1 MSKIEEYK
9 LFQPKLEEIATVL
22 RDGLSETF
30 FYVEVDI
37 VDCPDLREK
46 PYMLSSPGLCGS
58 PCIADVGGVEYLIP
72 LAQKEK
78 VYDFKNIAK
87 SIGMGNASIIGA
99 GAGHRPHIGINC
111 EMMANLKL
119 GEDENINTHIA
130 KLNKDGGDCEL
141 VCLKDNTQ
149 FCLLGNLFICEGKP
163 GRVLKVVAENRK
175 GSNNFVTSMRQAL
188 GKMFEKP
195 VGMGGVFVI

>member
-9 LFQPKLEEIATVL
+9 LFQPKLEEIAT
-22 RDGLSETF
+22 DGLSETF
-30 FYVEVDI
+30 SYAEVDI
-37 VDCPDLREK
+37 VDCPDLQEK
-46 PYMLSSPGLCGS
+46 PYMLSAPGLCGS

-72 LAQKEK
+72 LAQKDK

-87 SIGMGNASIIGA
+87 SIGMANASIIGA
-99 GAGHRPHIGINC
+99 GAGPRPHIGINC

-130 KLNKDGGDCEL
+130 KLNKDGDCEL

-149 FCLLGNLFICEGKP
+149 FCLLGNLFISEGKP
-163 GRVLKVVAENRK
+163 GRVNKYILLLK
-175 GSNNFVTSMRQAL
+175 
-188 GKMFEKP
+188 
-195 VGMGGVFVI
+195 